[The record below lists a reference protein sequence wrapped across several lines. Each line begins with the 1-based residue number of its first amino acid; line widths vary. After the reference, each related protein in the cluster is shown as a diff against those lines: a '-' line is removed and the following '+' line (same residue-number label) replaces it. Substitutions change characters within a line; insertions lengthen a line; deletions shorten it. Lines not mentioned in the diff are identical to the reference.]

1 VAFKVLLYAWRQQK
15 AGIMPALL
23 LLSRLHNSS
32 QMMPREQHRNTAARM
47 SLPNTHSLGV
57 LSLTENKKAG
67 KERLLLFPHR
77 QFIFSVVANERTK
90 KKLLLFKKSHIQ
102 ELNHADESIG

>member
-1 VAFKVLLYAWRQQK
+1 VNRKGGLQSPVICLAGWRQQK

-57 LSLTENKKAG
+57 LSLTEKKS
-67 KERLLLFPHR
+67 RQRTTPPLPSQTIYLLLWLPM
-77 QFIFSVVANERTK
+77 
-90 KKLLLFKKSHIQ
+90 KKLLLFK
-102 ELNHADESIG
+102 NHTYKN